1 MSGSFEKSVK
11 GGTKIKL
18 AAPKAKYVEH
28 ILVATHAGEAGVA
41 EIFRAL
47 QNRLRDS
54 TWTIVFK
61 ALILV
66 HLMIREGEP
75 NVTLKFLADTPSKL
89 AISNFSDVQAQG
101 INIRHYYS
109 YVLSRAKAFR
119 DTKIDWVREGQS
131 RLKKQTVSKGLLR
144 ETKIVQSQISALLK
158 CDVSV
163 AKGMVLVVANGVST
177 KFLSNDPENEVT
189 LTAFRLL
196 TMDLLVLFG
205 IMNEGTIN
213 VLGEKCW
220 TIFRRLRTDIRVEHY
235 FEMSK
240 YDAEQAL
247 DIYKNFGRQTDRVV
261 QFLNVARQ
269 HENST
274 RLEIPKLKHAP
285 TGLTTALEEYLNDPN
300 FESNRREFLARQDA
314 EKGKPSTHGSSSKPA
329 AKLPKDI
336 SSGAFPE
343 PKNATSAPVVSQARQ
358 EPPKGPAP
366 DLIDFFESIEQNQQP
381 MATYPQQGPTF
392 QNNTQPFQQP
402 QPSGFSS
409 AQSPFPNG
417 GVPPQQQSGNTMSQ
431 SNPFGQYGNQA
442 PQLAQPDTGATFG
455 SFPQQFSGYPQNQFT
470 PVPQNNTSQSFNQP
484 QQQQFTGFQQP
495 FDTGQSSQQP
505 SNPFRQQT
513 PMATGASS
521 SSLPNSSASPLNRQS
536 TNPFAR
542 SSPMSPLGQTQNSP
556 FNSAP
561 PQQPS
566 QSFSQPS
573 SQPFSQPGSQTFS
586 PPMSQTLQPQAT
598 GTNPFARTMSPPS
611 SQFSTPPPMMP
622 NVTGSTNPFRQST
635 FVNQQPGQGWQSNQG
650 SMGGLEHMNT
660 VPVFPR
666 PGQPQQQQQ
675 QPPPPWP

>member
-75 NVTLKFLADTPSKL
+75 NVTLKYLADTPSKL

-158 CDVSV
+158 CDVSM
-163 AKGMVLVVANGVST
+163 A
-177 KFLSNDPENEVT
+177 NDPENEVT

-196 TMDLLVLFG
+196 TMDLLILFG

-213 VLGEKCW
+213 VLGKKCK
-220 TIFRRLRTDIRVEHY
+220 TTLQSLYADIWVEHY

-261 QFLNVARQ
+261 QFLSVARQ

-314 EKGKPSTHGSSSKPA
+314 EKGKPATHGSSSKPA
-329 AKLPKDI
+329 AKLPKDV
-336 SSGAFPE
+336 SSSAFPE
-343 PKNATSAPVVSQARQ
+343 PKNTTPAPGVSQARQ

-366 DLIDFFESIEQNQQP
+366 DLIDFFDSIEQNQQP
-381 MATYPQQGPTF
+381 MATYPQQPPAF
-392 QNNTQPFQQP
+392 QNNTQAFQQP

-409 AQSPFPNG
+409 AQTPFPNSG
-417 GVPPQQQSGNTMSQ
+417 LPSQQQSGNAVPQ

-442 PQLAQPDTGATFG
+442 PQLAQPDFTGSTFG
-455 SFPQQFSGYPQNQFT
+455 GFAQQFSGYPQNQFA
-470 PVPQNNTSQSFNQP
+470 PVPQDNTSQSFNQP
-484 QQQQFTGFQQP
+484 QQQQFTGFPQS
-495 FDTGQSSQQP
+495 FDTGQSTQQP

-513 PMATGASS
+513 PMATGASPS
-521 SSLPNSSASPLNRQS
+521 SFPSSSASPLNRQS

-542 SSPMSPLGQTQNSP
+542 NSPMSPLGQTQNSP

-573 SQPFSQPGSQTFS
+573 SQSFTQPNSQTFS
-586 PPMSQTLQPQAT
+586 PPNSQPLHPQAT

-635 FVNQQPGQGWQSNQG
+635 FVNQQSGQGWQSNQG
-650 SMGGLEHMNT
+650 SMGGLEQLNT

-675 QPPPPWP
+675 QQQQPPPWP